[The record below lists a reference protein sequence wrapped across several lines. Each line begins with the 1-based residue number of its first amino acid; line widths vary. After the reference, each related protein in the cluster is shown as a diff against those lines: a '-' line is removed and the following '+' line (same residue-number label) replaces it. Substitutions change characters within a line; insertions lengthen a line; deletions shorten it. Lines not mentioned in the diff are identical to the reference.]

1 MLLAHKLALGSDWI
15 RSDMV
20 ECMEFP
26 HLVNRYMV
34 SAVPLIVINDV
45 LRIEGAYPEDA
56 FVEHLMT
63 VNNPSAMAER
73 KRIWESRFPKNS

>member
-1 MLLAHKLALGSDWI
+1 VLLAHKLALASDLI

-20 ECMEFP
+20 ESMEFP

-45 LRIEGAYPEDA
+45 LRIEGAYPEEQ
-56 FVEHLMT
+56 FIQQLMT
-63 VNNPSAMAER
+63 VNDAAAME
-73 KRIWESRFPKNS
+73 KRRWIWESRFPKNT